1 MLELFLAHARKKP
14 HPTDF
19 ICNLFCSF
27 FVFSLWKIILFWNVG
42 SYYFC
47 HRRYKFTG
55 LCLPWNLSEGCPIG
69 KCFINIYTQF
79 LPASMFECNSI
90 FRVDCICTINYT
102 ELILFFWLYK
112 LFFCWWLWNWV
123 FLSMS
128 YWLCNVLYLVF
139 NVFYKLE
146 SKIIWSIKTLVNF
159 GFLRSDELNMYFLFE
174 AC

>member
-1 MLELFLAHARKKP
+1 MKVLSKLVLLELFLAHARKKP

-69 KCFINIYTQF
+69 KCFIDIYTQF

-90 FRVDCICTINYT
+90 FRVDGICTINNT
-102 ELILFFWLYK
+102 ELILFFGSISYFFVDDCEIEYFYPWATDYAMFCI
-112 LFFCWWLWNWV
+112 LFLMF
-123 FLSMS
+123 FTS
-128 YWLCNVLYLVF
+128 
-139 NVFYKLE
+139 
-146 SKIIWSIKTLVNF
+146 
-159 GFLRSDELNMYFLFE
+159 
-174 AC
+174 